1 MTYAPNGRSPLAFA
15 SRSAWWNTCRDAA
28 DPPINL
34 LVSVAGGLDARH
46 VLHADARRSAARDVA
61 VLGRVLP
68 LRDRGDRVET
78 GRGWRLRIPPWA
90 VRMPQRGRPV
100 DELLESDDAGRP
112 SRRGAWAD
120 VVECQGPAHGVEQR
134 VRLAQNSDE
143 LADVLRTALD
153 MVRAD
158 KGHDVFTLLDVLAQ
172 DRFPGM
178 SRDACY
184 QVARA
189 VLRYLAGAEAMEAR
203 EPVLALHF
211 GIFGFATR

>member
-1 MTYAPNGRSPLAFA
+1 
-15 SRSAWWNTCRDAA
+15 
-28 DPPINL
+28 
-34 LVSVAGGLDARH
+34 
-46 VLHADARRSAARDVA
+46 
-61 VLGRVLP
+61 
-68 LRDRGDRVET
+68 
-78 GRGWRLRIPPWA
+78 
-90 VRMPQRGRPV
+90 MPQRGRPV

-203 EPVLALHF
+203 EPVPALHLWHLRHRDAVKSEMTSERALAETV
-211 GIFGFATR
+211 GQVDGSVSRRPGR